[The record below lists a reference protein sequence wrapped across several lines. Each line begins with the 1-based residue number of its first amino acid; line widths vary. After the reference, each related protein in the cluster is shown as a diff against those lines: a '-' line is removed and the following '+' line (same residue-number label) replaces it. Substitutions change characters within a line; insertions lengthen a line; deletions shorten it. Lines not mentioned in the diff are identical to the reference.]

1 MWVDHLAM
9 VIVKTGYGYLYMVI
23 GYRLI
28 VLLLVDGY
36 VSLWLCLNM
45 TMVIVVIMSDG
56 FRV

>member
-1 MWVDHLAM
+1 M
-9 VIVKTGYGYLYMVI
+9 VIVKTGYGYLSMVI

-36 VSLWLCLNM
+36 VSLWLYLNM

>member
-1 MWVDHLAM
+1 M